1 MSLPRR
7 LLDTTAL
14 AWMDTPGL
22 DASTISAPTSA
33 MMMGLRPAPRALA
46 TPRATVT
53 TVGPERGVLSISAPR
68 YVRFHLLEIVSI
80 AFHRGK
86 ILYINLCS
94 IPLPHQ
100 FCDDTGTATCTK
112 SPGDFACN
120 CADNYGGQ
128 YCQTDLC
135 ARCNDDGTSSCTGGP
150 YQFNCNCAVSLE
162 ACCSNCLCI
171 PFSCNIIFCLER
183 SLT

>member
-33 MMMGLRPAPRALA
+33 MMMGLRPAPRALG

-68 YVRFHLLEIVSI
+68 YVRFLLLEIVSI
-80 AFHRGK
+80 DCFPPWE
-86 ILYINLCS
+86 NLIS
-94 IPLPHQ
+94 IYVPSLSHTSSVTIRAPPPVPRVLVTLLVIAPTTTEASTARLISVLAVMTMVPQ
-100 FCDDTGTATCTK
+100 AAPEGPTSGTATV
-112 SPGDFACN
+112 
-120 CADNYGGQ
+120 
-128 YCQTDLC
+128 
-135 ARCNDDGTSSCTGGP
+135 R
-150 YQFNCNCAVSLE
+150 
-162 ACCSNCLCI
+162 
-171 PFSCNIIFCLER
+171 
-183 SLT
+183 